1 MIVIVCL
8 ILLET
13 NSMSNDSNSV
23 VILLETNRMSNDS
36 NSVVILLDT
45 NRTYHILTQ

>member
-13 NSMSNDSNSV
+13 NSMSDDSNGV
-23 VILLETNRMSNDS
+23 LILLETTSMSNDS
-36 NSVVILLDT
+36 NSILNPIRD
-45 NRTYHILTQ
+45 